1 MGKAKEKPKI
11 KNLKFF
17 LILNFKKVKENR
29 TVMNLPNMD
38 LADFQMLAALTNAAA
53 AAQQQ
58 QQAAA
63 AFASLTAQ
71 QSQASHYSRQSTPP
85 ISTTNSPKVSTNN
98 TRTPT
103 PTQNGIPQTS
113 ASIGTAPS
121 VFTSGTTARSTTPGA
136 TIARSTTP
144 GATPGALDPQSQS
157 KYQQLLS
164 VIEEM
169 SKDIRPTY
177 AGSKSSAERLKRG
190 IVYARILV
198 RDCLMETERSARN

>member
-1 MGKAKEKPKI
+1 
-11 KNLKFF
+11 
-17 LILNFKKVKENR
+17 
-29 TVMNLPNMD
+29 MNLPNMD
-38 LADFQMLAALTNAAA
+38 LADFQMLAALANASA

-71 QSQASHYSRQSTPP
+71 QQQQTAYSRQSTPP
-85 ISTTNSPKVSTNN
+85 ISATNSTKVSANN

-103 PTQNGIPQTS
+103 PTPNGIPQSLS
-113 ASIGTAPS
+113 AAAATN
-121 VFTSGTTARSTTPGA
+121 SGGQV
-136 TIARSTTP
+136 
-144 GATPGALDPQSQS
+144 GALDPQSQS

-198 RDCLMETERSARN
+198 RDCLMETERSART

>member
-1 MGKAKEKPKI
+1 
-11 KNLKFF
+11 
-17 LILNFKKVKENR
+17 
-29 TVMNLPNMD
+29 MNLQNMD
-38 LADFQMLAALTNAAA
+38 IADFQMLAALTNAAA

-58 QQAAA
+58 QQAAQ
-63 AFASLTAQ
+63 AFASISAQ
-71 QSQASHYSRQSTPP
+71 QQQQQQTASAAQVQQLYSRQSTPP
-85 ISTTNSPKVSTNN
+85 ISGTNTPKASTTNN

-103 PTQNGIPQTS
+103 PTQNGIPQVTTS
-113 ASIGTAPS
+113 SSSAVS
-121 VFTSGTTARSTTPGA
+121 
-136 TIARSTTP
+136 
-144 GATPGALDPQSQS
+144 LDHQSQS

-198 RDCLMETERSARN
+198 RECLVETERSARN